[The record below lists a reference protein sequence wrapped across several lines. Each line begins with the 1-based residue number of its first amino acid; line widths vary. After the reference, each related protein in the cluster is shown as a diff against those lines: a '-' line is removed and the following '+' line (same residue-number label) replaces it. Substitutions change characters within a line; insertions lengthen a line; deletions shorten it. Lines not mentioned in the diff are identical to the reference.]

1 MTDHAFTFS
10 DVSLVATARRA
21 LWLPDTQT
29 LCVSD
34 LHLGK
39 SGRIARRT
47 GTMLPPFE
55 TTDTLA
61 RLEDEIN
68 RFDPKSVICL
78 GDSFDDLDASKELS
92 PQAAATFAQLQAGR
106 RWIWIE
112 GNHDPGPIEIGGSH
126 HDAFQIRGL
135 AFRHIATK
143 ATGEVS
149 GHYHPKH
156 GLRGSGPARP
166 CFLYDHDRLI
176 MPAFGTYTG
185 GLSSLAEPLT
195 NLFPNGAIAVMTGK
209 TAIPV
214 PVTRTLRK
222 PRSVGRSY

>member
-126 HDAFQIRGL
+126 HDAF
-135 AFRHIATK
+135 K
-143 ATGEVS
+143 S
-149 GHYHPKH
+149 GDW
-156 GLRGSGPARP
+156 R
-166 CFLYDHDRLI
+166 F
-176 MPAFGTYTG
+176 
-185 GLSSLAEPLT
+185 
-195 NLFPNGAIAVMTGK
+195 AIS
-209 TAIPV
+209 
-214 PVTRTLRK
+214 RRK
-222 PRSVGRSY
+222 PRARYRATIIQNMGCADRALRGRVFYMIMIA